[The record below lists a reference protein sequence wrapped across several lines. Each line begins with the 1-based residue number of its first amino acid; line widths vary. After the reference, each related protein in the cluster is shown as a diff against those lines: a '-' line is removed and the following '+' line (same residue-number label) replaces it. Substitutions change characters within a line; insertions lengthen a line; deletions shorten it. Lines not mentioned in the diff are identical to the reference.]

1 MTTESS
7 RTRER
12 AAEPSTSEPAC
23 ELSTETAAP
32 GELSSACQEDD
43 TEAES
48 TTTTV
53 MPARVWPQYNV
64 DRARAE
70 IIAMELLTKGMS
82 TYRVKHVTRLSSRA
96 VRRLANLVAEEAKN
110 PVLPR
115 NVCRHPIPMQAAQQA
130 TQKSG
135 VATGPAVR
143 GVPQPAKRAALRP
156 VRGASQRGQRVTI
169 QPARRAPLPAPV
181 EPEQLTLSI
190 A

>member
-1 MTTESS
+1 MTT
-7 RTRER
+7 
-12 AAEPSTSEPAC
+12 STH
-23 ELSTETAAP
+23 STVEETD
-32 GELSSACQEDD
+32 STD
-43 TEAES
+43 TA
-48 TTTTV
+48 TV

-130 TQKSG
+130 QKPGGS
-135 VATGPAVR
+135 TGPAVR

-169 QPARRAPLPAPV
+169 QPARRASLPAPV